1 MSLLTK
7 LKKIGVSAD
16 NVVQN
21 MKRKKEKQNDTLSE
35 AEIDLFNCDMRVLND
50 KEIFLK
56 KIQEKIDK

>member
-21 MKRKKEKQNDTLSE
+21 MTHRCKKKNYKHLCFANVNVFWLNTLHW
-35 AEIDLFNCDMRVLND
+35 LV
-50 KEIFLK
+50 
-56 KIQEKIDK
+56 

>member
-21 MKRKKEKQNDTLSE
+21 MKRKKEKQN
-35 AEIDLFNCDMRVLND
+35 
-50 KEIFLK
+50 K
-56 KIQEKIDK
+56 KRHS